1 MARKFKKFK
10 QIKRIKRKYKPVV
23 VQSCGGGYTIKIPN
37 KVRADN
43 ESMRALAHHLV
54 DYAADHGLSEGLTD
68 MVTCILEI
76 SGEKIMSFFVG
87 NLITEAL
94 SPLDKEKKLTA
105 VITKP
110 KRAKSKRAKSSRA
123 NTKSVKLKA

>member
-1 MARKFKKFK
+1 MARKYK
-10 QIKRIKRKYKPVV
+10 QLKPIKRIKRKYKPVV
-23 VQSCGGGYTIKIPN
+23 VQSCGGGYTIKIPT

-76 SGEKIMSFFVG
+76 SGDKIMSFFVG

-94 SPLDKEKKLTA
+94 SPLDKEKKSKA
-105 VITKP
+105 AKGNRKKKKP
-110 KRAKSKRAKSSRA
+110 PP
-123 NTKSVKLKA
+123 TPP

>member
-1 MARKFKKFK
+1 MARKYKQFK

-23 VQSCGGGYTIKIPN
+23 LQSPGGGYNIKIPT

-43 ESMRALAHHLV
+43 ESMRALAHQLV
-54 DYAADHGLSEGLTD
+54 DYAADHQLSEGLTD

-76 SGEKIMSFFVG
+76 SGEEIMSYFVG

-105 VITKP
+105 ANAKP
-110 KRAKSKRAKSSRA
+110 RRKKKISVKSKRP
-123 NTKSVKLKA
+123 KLKRATLKK